1 MGCRPQQAQDSC
13 NLQENFKLIRF
24 LEEHVDMVL
33 TVPIGLWSGRNVNC
47 KCTCFGRIESS
58 LENVENWIF
67 GAFESGQIFIWKV
80 SDQNIIHKSILIQD
94 SDASPIISATSYA
107 KNHLA
112 TLSLSGLIQFWDVP
126 SGRVVFS
133 IQASNRLAGLAALS
147 ETLVAAFGELSEVI
161 VFSAKTGK
169 RILSLGCRLYPDWIT
184 CAVSIN
190 VPDLSVLLGITAG
203 GTLKVWRVSSEH
215 HNQQSAEEPLWE
227 EESKQ
232 IRSCEH
238 PIALKLRAEYALVIC
253 KKSFFILDSSDFST
267 IAYQSVDS
275 DFLVDGFFLHGS
287 SNFAIVSDN
296 KTENSTSVAVYS
308 VDNLR
313 PQTGDDQ
320 SPHLL
325 WKTSVPLYS
334 KFLLS
339 EKRLHSIA
347 PSLEISTLITQD
359 NTFIEIAKTA
369 PCELQGE
376 LDLFCTDESHITAVC
391 YVEEKDTLIFGR
403 SDGHL
408 VLAPAIPSFAKCV
421 FEIDEDVEMFTSPI
435 ANYAEITCIMYPH
448 QHNVASY
455 DDDVFFVGSAD
466 FSVSV
471 WSLTHK
477 QKLVEF
483 HNHMAPLLSLTI
495 CPIKVGKSSGTAVS
509 IDVEGGICV
518 LHPKTHQCLL
528 SDPGFGQAIID
539 VAWTNDGYLIVTRED
554 GSCKIWDAYSMA
566 LERETF
572 SAQAN
577 EIQSTAEL
585 YPHDKPATKRKQ
597 LVSVQPMFL
606 DQLESTPILKC
617 LSFHFD
623 VEKMVQHVIQHYR
636 LNSSNTKTQ
645 AAQNNED
652 KAQPNL
658 KDTLKTTGM
667 QFLSSMQSKIKESRS
682 GRQSPSTPKSPQQA
696 KIPRPSVAS
705 IHDSSESAILGPQSL
720 AFGRILIML
729 LHAWGLQPSLDEMLV
744 SLISFARPKKSLI
757 FGVCRQSSCVFFFP
771 EMPDNLNEHWNVS
784 KDLTNLHLM
793 SLGSLCNSLMNLPE
807 EILGEGRQCWS
818 GLVTLHCALLSDLL
832 DDFTPPALETLAIRW
847 SDRVQEI
854 RETGQSLLLDQ
865 LRRHDEK
872 TRERIIQHFSS
883 QLGSSSMQASN
894 TAVVILG
901 VLGAELNCLGPTTRI
916 IAQKLL
922 SLLDANDNSV
932 SKRTAVELLGRG
944 FHVWEPF
951 VEQATVLL
959 ALMEM
964 TINYEMV
971 EPLFNNKVMVSPSAE
986 LCRASH
992 RALCQIARSKPN
1004 VFITTIG
1011 KLVVDLASATCL

>member
-1 MGCRPQQAQDSC
+1 M
-13 NLQENFKLIRF
+13 QEIFKLIKL
-24 LEEHVDMVL
+24 LEQHVDMVL

-94 SDASPIISATSYA
+94 SDASPIVSATSYA
-107 KNHLA
+107 RNHLA
-112 TLSLSGLIQFWDVP
+112 TLSLSGLIQFWHVP
-126 SGRVVFS
+126 SGKVVFS
-133 IQASNRLAGLAALS
+133 IQASNRLAGLATLS
-147 ETLVAAFGELSEVI
+147 ETLVAAYGELSEVI

-169 RILSLGCRLYPDWIT
+169 RELSLGCRLYPDWIT

-203 GTLKVWRVSSEH
+203 GTLKVWRVSSDRT
-215 HNQQSAEEPLWE
+215 QSQEEPLWE

-238 PIALKLRAEYALVIC
+238 PSVLKLRAEYALVVC

-267 IAYQSVDS
+267 VAYQSVDS
-275 DFLVDGFFLHGS
+275 DSLVDGFFLHGS
-287 SNFAIVSDN
+287 SNFAIVSEN
-296 KTENSTSVAVYS
+296 KAENLTTLTVYS

-313 PQTGDDQ
+313 PQSGDDQ
-320 SPHLL
+320 TPQLI
-325 WKTSVPLYS
+325 WKTSVHLYS
-334 KFLLS
+334 KFQLS
-339 EKRLHSIA
+339 GKRLHSIS

-359 NTFIEIAKTA
+359 NSFIEIAKTA
-369 PCELQGE
+369 TCSGVEGE
-376 LDLFCTDESHITAVC
+376 LDLFCKNNSYITAVC
-391 YVEEKDTLIFGR
+391 YVEEKDMLIFGR

-421 FEIDEDVEMFTSPI
+421 FDIDEDVEIFTSPV
-435 ANYAEITCIMYPH
+435 ANYAEITCLMYPY
-448 QHNVASY
+448 QHNIASY

-495 CPIKVGKSSGTAVS
+495 CPIKVGKSSGTIVS
-509 IDVEGGICV
+509 IDVDGGICV

-566 LERETF
+566 LERET
-572 SAQAN
+572 SCAQAN

-585 YPHDKPATKRKQ
+585 YPHDKPPTRRKQ
-597 LVSVQPMFL
+597 LISVKPMFL

-623 VEKMVQHVIQHYR
+623 VEKMVQHIIQHYR
-636 LNSSNTKTQ
+636 LNQNNTKPQ
-645 AAQNNED
+645 SQQDYED

-667 QFLSSMQSKIKESRS
+667 QFFSNMQSKIKESRS
-682 GRQSPSTPKSPQQA
+682 DRQSPSTPKSPQQA
-696 KIPRPSVAS
+696 QTPRAS
-705 IHDSSESAILGPQSL
+705 ISSICDSSESAILGPQSL

-729 LHAWGLQPSLDEMLV
+729 LHAWGLQPSLDKMLI

-757 FGVCRQSSCVFFFP
+757 YGICRQRSCVFFFP

-793 SLGSLCNSLMNLPE
+793 SLGSLCSSLMNLPE
-807 EILGEGRQCWS
+807 EILGDGRQCWS

-883 QLGSSSMQASN
+883 QLSSSSMQSSN

-1011 KLVVDLASATCL
+1011 KLVINSLFDDCF